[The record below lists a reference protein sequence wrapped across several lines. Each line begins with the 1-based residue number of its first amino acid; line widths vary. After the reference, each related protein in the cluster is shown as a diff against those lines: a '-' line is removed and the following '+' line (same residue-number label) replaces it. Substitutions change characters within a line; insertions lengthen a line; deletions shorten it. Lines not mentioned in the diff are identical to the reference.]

1 MKTLRHAVTA
11 LALSLSFSS
20 AVLASDAKDATRPV
34 DLAICLDTSGSMNG
48 LIDSARQRIWAIV
61 NDLALAKP
69 TPRLRVALLTF
80 GNDGHSPEKG
90 WVTID
95 VPFTEDLDLVSQ
107 KLFAL
112 TTNGGTELVGRVVDS
127 AIRQLEWTPAP
138 GTLKVLVVAG
148 NESAD
153 QDAEVPFRDACRRAI
168 GADVVVNSI
177 YCGNPADELA
187 PAWKEVA
194 TLADGQFAAIDQ
206 AAGTVAIA
214 SPFDVEIATLGA
226 KLNETYVPMGAA
238 GAEGKL
244 NQTLQDSNAV
254 GTNTAVAASRAQTKA
269 TDLYRCSWD
278 MVDACRDGLVKIE
291 DVKEADLPEALK
303 KMSVE
308 ERKKH
313 IAEMQSKR
321 AAIQKSIAEASAKR
335 DAFVLEESKKSALDS
350 SRAFDYAVREAIRSQ
365 AVAKGFRFEAPA
377 AAGDVSSLQKPKP
390 GE

>member
-1 MKTLRHAVTA
+1 MKIARIVA
-11 LALSLSFSS
+11 LAALAQLAPAAAANGS
-20 AVLASDAKDATRPV
+20 ADSTRPV

-48 LIDSARQRIWAIV
+48 LIDSARQKIWAIV

-90 WVTID
+90 WVATD

-107 KLFAL
+107 RLFAL
-112 TTNGGTELVGRVVDS
+112 TTNGGTELVGRVVDA
-127 AIRQLEWTPAP
+127 AIRELDWTKSP

-177 YCGNPADELA
+177 YCGNPADTLA
-187 PAWKEVA
+187 PAWREVA

-214 SPFDVEIATLGA
+214 SPFDAEISALGA

-238 GAEGKL
+238 GAEGKS
-244 NQTLQDSNAV
+244 NQILQDSNAV
-254 GTNTAVAASRAQTKA
+254 AANAAVAASRAQTKA
-269 TDLYRCSWD
+269 TELYRCSWD

-303 KMSVE
+303 KMTVE

-313 IAEMQSKR
+313 IGEMQAKR
-321 AAIQKSIAEASAKR
+321 TAIQKSIAELSAKR
-335 DAFVLEESKKSALDS
+335 DAFVAEETKKAAADT
-350 SRAFDYAVREAIRSQ
+350 SRAFDHAVRQAIRSQ
-365 AVAKGFRFEAPA
+365 AVAKGFSFPADGA
-377 AAGDVSSLQKPKP
+377 AAVVSSSP
-390 GE
+390 GAPPVK